1 MRNFTIPYAQHCANP
16 VADRAARGPT
26 RSVMEVKMQRM
37 VSVIAGSAVLLL
49 AGCSFGLFDG
59 KKVDYRTTGSTPT
72 LEVPPDLTMPA
83 FDDRFR
89 DRPGSAT
96 ASGLAAGA
104 QPARSGVLPVV
115 DTGRVER
122 AGSQRWLVVQGSP
135 EA

>member
-26 RSVMEVKMQRM
+26 RSVMEVTMQRM
-37 VSVIAGSAVLLL
+37 LSVMAGFAVLLL
-49 AGCSFGLFDG
+49 AGCGTFNLLDSN
-59 KKVDYRTTGSTPT
+59 KVDYRTTGSPPSR
-72 LEVPPDLTMPA
+72 EVPPELTMPA
-83 FDDRFR
+83 FDDRYR

-115 DTGRVER
+115 ET
-122 AGSQRWLVVQGSP
+122 
-135 EA
+135 